1 MGKNRFNL
9 LLLGISATVTSCG
22 GINETF
28 RALEEN
34 RQAIDCSTCAI
45 EENIRAIEEAN
56 RGIEENR
63 RQLDAINAA
72 LKKASES

>member
-1 MGKNRFNL
+1 MQRNL
-9 LLLGISATVTSCG
+9 YALLAISAGLSSCG
-22 GINETF
+22 GINDTF

-34 RQAIDCSTCAI
+34 RQAIDNSTCVI

-63 RQLDAINAA
+63 RQLEAINEE
-72 LKKASES
+72 LKKASQN